1 MVIIPS
7 KRAPLAKGRQEDWGE
22 AREAYLLAHAPGLK
36 EHYAVQQRAFSQIKE
51 DAQNRHPDP
60 TPEDIAAAL
69 AAEAALPYRKR
80 TEAQCVETLSLWQ
93 RTFPW
98 TSRASASGSSNWG
111 SGHGTK
117 PISAPDG

>member
-7 KRAPLAKGRQEDWGE
+7 KRASLAKGRQEDWDE
-22 AREAYLLAHAPGLK
+22 AREAYLLAHASGLK
-36 EHYAVQQRAFSQIKE
+36 EHYAAQQRAFSQIEE

-80 TEAQCVETLSLWQ
+80 TEAQLRRDFEPLAAHLPLDIKSKRKRFVQ
-93 RTFPW
+93 R
-98 TSRASASGSSNWG
+98 G

-117 PISAPDG
+117 PIPAP